1 MIVDRI
7 VDIITLA
14 IDIIIK
20 FRFFFLFANDKR
32 KRGKPQQIGML
43 MAFFSGYLFITLAF
57 RRIFPI
63 KISVGTLLL
72 TMVMWWFF
80 KQSFWRTLAL
90 SLICMMFTMVWEL
103 LYVTVIQLF
112 FSLEAL
118 NNPWV
123 GGTITVIG
131 FMIELFLL
139 EILGRFFSKKNTRF
153 FNLRESLILFV
164 IPFSEL
170 VLIVAVEETFGII
183 TYAKESVIYAV
194 SAFWLILMNL
204 IFYYLLYCILQREDK
219 VRRYQ
224 DFEQQMKK
232 ELQMYNTIS
241 ENYNQ
246 QRKRTHEFRNH
257 MLCIE
262 SLVNAKEY
270 DSLEAYMKNLNH
282 EQQQRVEHIDTEHVI
297 VNAILNS
304 KFQEMQKK
312 EIMFVPV
319 LSGLNH
325 IPLDD
330 KDIVIV
336 LSNLLNNA
344 IEACEHAEKR
354 VIKLKFVREED
365 EIVLAVQNTC
375 KEAPRKNGVGFQTTK
390 ADAENHGIGI
400 ENIVTTIERYDGEYN
415 MEYKD
420 GWFYFWCLLPCTRK

>member
-103 LYVTVIQLF
+103 IYVTVIQLF

-170 VLIVAVEETFGII
+170 VLIVAV
-183 TYAKESVIYAV
+183 
-194 SAFWLILMNL
+194 
-204 IFYYLLYCILQREDK
+204 
-219 VRRYQ
+219 
-224 DFEQQMKK
+224 
-232 ELQMYNTIS
+232 
-241 ENYNQ
+241 
-246 QRKRTHEFRNH
+246 
-257 MLCIE
+257 
-262 SLVNAKEY
+262 
-270 DSLEAYMKNLNH
+270 
-282 EQQQRVEHIDTEHVI
+282 
-297 VNAILNS
+297 
-304 KFQEMQKK
+304 
-312 EIMFVPV
+312 
-319 LSGLNH
+319 
-325 IPLDD
+325 
-330 KDIVIV
+330 
-336 LSNLLNNA
+336 
-344 IEACEHAEKR
+344 
-354 VIKLKFVREED
+354 
-365 EIVLAVQNTC
+365 
-375 KEAPRKNGVGFQTTK
+375 
-390 ADAENHGIGI
+390 
-400 ENIVTTIERYDGEYN
+400 
-415 MEYKD
+415 
-420 GWFYFWCLLPCTRK
+420 